1 MTGTDKDRT
10 EGKDQTEGEDQT
22 EGLAQQSLNTSVV
35 QPGQGG
41 AGGPGH
47 GDRGLTGNDQRKG
60 LEKAGQNRPE
70 ENGRRKPQ
78 GS

>member
-10 EGKDQTEGEDQT
+10 EGLDQT

-47 GDRGLTGNDQRKG
+47 GDRGLRGNDQRKG
-60 LEKAGQNRPE
+60 LEKTGRNHPE
-70 ENGRRKPQ
+70 DESRRKPQ

>member
-10 EGKDQTEGEDQT
+10 EGKDQT

>member
-10 EGKDQTEGEDQT
+10 EGKDQT

-47 GDRGLTGNDQRKG
+47 GDRGLTGNDQRRG
-60 LEKAGQNRPE
+60 LEKSGRNRPE
-70 ENGRRKPQ
+70 AQDRRDP
-78 GS
+78 SAS

>member
-10 EGKDQTEGEDQT
+10 EGKDQTEGRDQT

-41 AGGPGH
+41 TGGPGH
-47 GDRGLTGNDQRKG
+47 GERGLTANDQRRG
-60 LEKAGQNRPE
+60 LERTQRSRPDAE
-70 ENGRRKPQ
+70 DHR
-78 GS
+78 